1 MKDIDRYP
9 CLDPN
14 FIGNFQC
21 FPKTSAVILTG
32 SPYCFGVLKFNVKF
46 ILCFFSVFVEMI
58 PSFVHLLISCICF
71 QPLCI
76 FRMKSI

>member
-21 FPKTSAVILTG
+21 FPKTLAVILTG
-32 SPYCFGVLKFNVKF
+32 SPYCFGILKFNVKF
-46 ILCFFSVFVEMI
+46 ILWFFF
-58 PSFVHLLISCICF
+58 CIC
-71 QPLCI
+71 
-76 FRMKSI
+76 

>member
-1 MKDIDRYP
+1 MNHAFCIHPQFVSFLFSMKNKMKDIDRYP

-14 FIGNFQC
+14 FLGNFQC

-46 ILCFFSVFVEMI
+46 ILWFFFLY
-58 PSFVHLLISCICF
+58 LL
-71 QPLCI
+71 
-76 FRMKSI
+76 R